1 MLFCDINCL
10 AHILLT
16 HKKLIKMN
24 KKLFITIEIFALVVF
39 VVYLPLVV
47 NPALILKAPEWVM
60 NVIMIVG
67 IMVAIATLGVVIV
80 AASRAFRWIKVWLAR
95 RR

>member
-1 MLFCDINCL
+1 
-10 AHILLT
+10 
-16 HKKLIKMN
+16 MN
-24 KKLFITIEIFALVVF
+24 KKIFIAIEIFALVVF
-39 VVYLPLVV
+39 LGYVPLVI
-47 NPALILKAPEWVM
+47 NPSLILKAPEWVIIA
-60 NVIMIVG
+60 IMIVG

>member
-1 MLFCDINCL
+1 M
-10 AHILLT
+10 
-16 HKKLIKMN
+16 KKN
-24 KKLFITIEIFALVVF
+24 FFIAIEIFALMVF
-39 VVYLPLVV
+39 MVYLPLVV

-95 RR
+95 RRRT